1 MDIVAERVDEEWMK
15 HTYAWKTMD
24 NMGILTVGGSDAPV
38 ESFSIMENIYFAVT
52 RQKKNG
58 TPEGGWLPEEKL
70 TVEEAVKLFTV
81 NAAKAC
87 YQEDDMGMIKNGMR
101 ADLVVLE
108 ENIFEVDP
116 ETIKDVK
123 VLKTITGGRTVYEA

>member
-1 MDIVAERVDEEWMK
+1 MDIVAERVSPEWME

-38 ESFSIMENIYFAVT
+38 ESFSVLENIYFAVT

-58 TPEGGWLPEEKL
+58 TPEGGWLPKEKF

-87 YQEDDMGMIKNGMR
+87 YQENDTGMIKNGMR
-101 ADLVVLE
+101 ADLVVLN
-108 ENIFEVDP
+108 ENIFEIAP
-116 ETIKDVK
+116 EEIKNVT
-123 VLKTITGGRTVYEA
+123 VSQTVTGGKTVYLA